1 MLRPGSFRK
10 AVDARCNDRRRSDH
24 SCSLFPYL
32 RHAAQPCSAGR
43 QARHASGGGL
53 LSAAERHDTTRQN
66 TSQPPTIA
74 QAAQPPRPKRPTA
87 APAKSAAAI
96 ATPEREPAANAIT
109 APAAPDWR
117 HELQIAANNAIES
130 QERRRHQPSPLAPH
144 DFSGVKPGST
154 DDSKPRF
161 GWNHAA
167 THRIEEIPTGGLL
180 INISDRCVIAW
191 AILPLAFCRIG
202 KIPVR
207 GNLFEHMQDPPPPGE
222 PEVP

>member
-1 MLRPGSFRK
+1 MRVATIFFVLIIHVVFFLIFATLRRPVAPAGK
-10 AVDARCNDRRRSDH
+10 QDTPAAAVFFLPPN
-24 SCSLFPYL
+24 
-32 RHAAQPCSAGR
+32 
-43 QARHASGGGL
+43 
-53 LSAAERHDTTRQN
+53 DTTRQD

-96 ATPEREPAANAIT
+96 ATPQREPAANAIT

-130 QERRRHQPSPLAPH
+130 QERRRHQTSPLAPH

-207 GNLFEHMQDPPPPGE
+207 GDLFEHMQDPPPAGE

>member
-1 MLRPGSFRK
+1 MRVATIVVVLVIHVVFFLLFALRSPAPRAGKEETPAMAF
-10 AVDARCNDRRRSDH
+10 
-24 SCSLFPYL
+24 LLL
-32 RHAAQPCSAGR
+32 RD
-43 QARHASGGGL
+43 
-53 LSAAERHDTTRQN
+53 ERP
-66 TSQPPTIA
+66 QPPTTA
-74 QAAQPPRPKRPTA
+74 QAAQPARPRRATA
-87 APAKSAAAI
+87 APAKSPAAI
-96 ATPEREPAANAIT
+96 VTPEREPPSNAIT

-117 HELQIAANNAIES
+117 HELQIAANNAIEA

-161 GWNHAA
+161 GWDHSA

-180 INISDRCVIAW
+180 ININDRCVIAW
-191 AILPLAFCRIG
+191 VIFPMPFCRIG

-207 GNLFEHMQDPPPPGE
+207 GDLFEHMQDPLAPGE